1 MRAFQQR
8 WLEYY
13 EDTGNDFCLAPLAL
27 NCLVMG
33 EPMPEIA
40 EQYVK
45 NLLIEVIENKSGKK
59 RKVETM
65 FRHEGYVQAIRE
77 LVFLTGT
84 TVEDAIERILYTDHA
99 TEVQDAPTNETLSNW
114 WNNRD
119 HRLKKPMTL
128 ERDLPLLD
136 AEKVSH
142 MENHYLEYSP
152 EATGNSLRVLPE
164 IVEQLPE
171 IHPLK
176 NKWGYPY
183 KFPKC

>member
-1 MRAFQQR
+1 MRTFQQE

-27 NCLVMG
+27 DCLFKG

-45 NLLIEVIENKSGKK
+45 NLLIEVIENKSPMK
-59 RKVETM
+59 RKFETNI
-65 FRHEGYVQAIRE
+65 RHEGFVQIIRE

-84 TVEDAIERILYTDHA
+84 TVEDAITRILYTDHA
-99 TEVQDAPTNETLSNW
+99 TEVQDAPTFETLLNW

-119 HRLKKPMTL
+119 HRLKKPVTL

-136 AEKVSH
+136 AEQVLH
-142 MENHYLEYSP
+142 MENHYLEFSTDP
-152 EATGNSLRVLPE
+152 KGKSLHVLPK
-164 IVEQLPE
+164 IVKQLPE
-171 IHPLK
+171 VHPSK
-176 NKWGYPY
+176 NRWGYPY
-183 KFPKC
+183 KFPES